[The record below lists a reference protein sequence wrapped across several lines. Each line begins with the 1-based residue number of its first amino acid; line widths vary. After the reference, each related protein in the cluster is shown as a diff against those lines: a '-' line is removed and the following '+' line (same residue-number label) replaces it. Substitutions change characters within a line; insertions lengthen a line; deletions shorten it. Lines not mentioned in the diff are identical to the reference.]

1 MKRVALAIAGT
12 LLLSACGHDTRTPVA
27 LGTLV
32 VPNQAP
38 WLILAPGPEQVE
50 LRGLDS
56 TLKFLPDPPLA
67 KALEAQLRVGV
78 QQDYFTN
85 LTIAC
90 NDIKAAMKV
99 NTDDAPDTVVLE
111 LSLRCTIN
119 ARGLVSVH
127 RYEVTPTTRVPAGS
141 SEASYASAL
150 GTLLRDGAG
159 QVASRLAADVRAS
172 RPATP

>member
-1 MKRVALAIAGT
+1 MKRIALAIAGT

-67 KALEAQLRVGV
+67 KALEAQLRAGV

-90 NDIKAAMKV
+90 DDIKAGMKV
-99 NTDDAPDTVVLE
+99 NADDAPDTVVLE

-119 ARGLVSVH
+119 ARGRVSAH
-127 RYEVTPTTRVPAGS
+127 EYEVAPTTRVAAGS
-141 SEASYASAL
+141 SEAAYASAL
-150 GTLLRDGAG
+150 GVLLRDGAG
-159 QVASRLAADVRAS
+159 KIATQLSSDVRAS
-172 RPATP
+172 LPATP